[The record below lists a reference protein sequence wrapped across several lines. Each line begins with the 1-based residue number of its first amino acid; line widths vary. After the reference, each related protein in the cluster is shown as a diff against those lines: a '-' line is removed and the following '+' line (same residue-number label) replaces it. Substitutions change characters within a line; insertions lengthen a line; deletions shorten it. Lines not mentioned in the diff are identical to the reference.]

1 MNNKSIK
8 CYVTFF
14 ALLGAMF
21 AKSMFEKRKPT
32 PFSNRIHSDNP
43 LLTTSELGW
52 CVKVLYLN
60 PVYLEDSA
68 PQHFRSAVRKTCFHE
83 VLLRRFFFVFPDV
96 HSLRFNYGCLAFALI
111 IYEYKAACQPVTS
124 LGLIFFTFIFFL
136 KDSYTIS
143 IYHAFGSVCVI
154 GNFPL
159 VYNLKHTYAKYSN
172 QNTYC

>member
-14 ALLGAMF
+14 SLLGARIPFGSSSQTMF

-83 VLLRRFFFVFPDV
+83 VLLRRFCIPGCAFITVQLRLPGICVNYIWIQSSLPARYLIRPHIFYVYFFPKGF
-96 HSLRFNYGCLAFALI
+96 
-111 IYEYKAACQPVTS
+111 
-124 LGLIFFTFIFFL
+124 
-136 KDSYTIS
+136 
-143 IYHAFGSVCVI
+143 
-154 GNFPL
+154 
-159 VYNLKHTYAKYSN
+159 VYNFYIPWIRIGMCN
-172 QNTYC
+172 R